1 MSEIRS
7 GNDSNLN
14 TGRSFGGNDNCLNAF
29 LQELGD
35 EMTGACMVPVN
46 LPQREIINIVK
57 RAKKWFYKNYEDSVL
72 ENYYHIPHSVFSSD
86 YFKKNRTLNLPG
98 ASVDGSGSVFSVF
111 GVHDIAS
118 GWNSTGGGLDVR
130 FQGGGDFAI
139 EKMLFRGMYDGSG
152 AAESAAELE
161 YYVLNQS
168 LADMARQI
176 LENPISFQ
184 YSRLTG
190 ELKIMGDTPKGDL
203 ILDVYETIPDCALF
217 DDEIFFRY
225 CSAKIKQSLGAK
237 LGIFKFA
244 LPGNVE
250 FDYDAIKDMGDT
262 ELESIIEEIKGD
274 EGVDWMFHS

>member
-1 MSEIRS
+1 MSEIRQ
-7 GNDSNLN
+7 GNTNDLSTERN
-14 TGRSFGGNDNCLNAF
+14 FGDGCLNAF

-35 EMTGACMVPVN
+35 DLTGACMVPVN

-57 RAKKWFYKNYEDSVL
+57 RARKWFYKNYEDAVQ
-72 ENYYHIPHSVFSSD
+72 ENYYVVPTTVFDST
-86 YFKKNRTLNLPG
+86 YFANHRSLNLPN
-98 ASVDGSGSVFSVF
+98 ASADGSGAVFSVF
-111 GVHDIAS
+111 GIYDTGS
-118 GWNSTGGGLDVR
+118 GFQSTGGGLDVR
-130 FQGGGDFAI
+130 FQSGGDFAL
-139 EKMLFRGMYDGSG
+139 EKMLFRGMYEGAG
-152 AAESAAELE
+152 GAEAAEELQ

-168 LADMARQI
+168 LADMSRMI
-176 LENPISFQ
+176 LENPISFN

-190 ELKIMGDTPKGDL
+190 ELKILGDKPKDDVVL
-203 ILDVYETIPDCALF
+203 HVYETLPDCALYE
-217 DDEIFFRY
+217 DEIFFRY

-274 EGVDWMFHS
+274 EGVDYMFHS

>member
-7 GNDSNLN
+7 GNLNDLSTERNFGDS
-14 TGRSFGGNDNCLNAF
+14 CLNAF

-35 EMTGACMVPVN
+35 DMTGACMVPVN

-57 RAKKWFYKNYEDSVL
+57 RAKKWFYKNYEDSVR
-72 ENYYHIPHSVFSSD
+72 ENYYVIPKSVFDSN
-86 YFKKNRTLNLPG
+86 YFKNHRSLNLPNSS
-98 ASVDGSGSVFSVF
+98 ADGSGSVFSVF
-111 GVHDIAS
+111 GVHDTGS
-118 GWNSTGGGLDVR
+118 GYNSTGGGLDVR
-130 FQGGGDFAI
+130 FQSGGDFAL
-139 EKMLFRGMYDGSG
+139 EKMLFRGMFEGSG
-152 AAESAAELE
+152 AAEAAEELQ

-168 LADMARQI
+168 LADMSRMI
-176 LENPISFQ
+176 MDNPISYQ

-190 ELKIMGDTPKGDL
+190 ELKILGDKPKDDVVL
-203 ILDVYETIPDCALF
+203 HVYETLPDCAIY

-274 EGVDWMFHS
+274 EGVDYMFHS

>member
-7 GNDSNLN
+7 GNENNLN
-14 TGRSFGGNDNCLNAF
+14 VERNFGDSCLNAF

-35 EMTGACMVPVN
+35 DMTGACMVPVN

-57 RAKKWFYKNYEDSVL
+57 RAKKWFYKNYEDAVR
-72 ENYYHIPHSVFSSD
+72 ENYYVIPHAVFNSA
-86 YFKKNRTLNLPG
+86 YFKNHRSLNLPN

-111 GVHDIAS
+111 GIYDTGS
-118 GWNSTGGGLDVR
+118 GFNSTGGGLDVR

-139 EKMLFRGMYDGSG
+139 EKMLFRGMFEGSG
-152 AAESAAELE
+152 AAEAAEELQ

-168 LADMARQI
+168 LADMSRQI
-176 LENPISFQ
+176 MDNPISYQ

-190 ELKIMGDTPKGDL
+190 DLKILGDKPKS
-203 ILDVYETIPDCALF
+203 DVVLHIYETLPDCAIYE
-217 DDEIFFRY
+217 DEIFFRY
-225 CSAKIKQSLGAK
+225 CSARIKQSLGAK

-274 EGVDWMFHS
+274 EGVDWMMHS

>member
-14 TGRSFGGNDNCLNAF
+14 TGRSFGDSCLNAF

-35 EMTGACMVPVN
+35 ELTGACMVPVN

-72 ENYYHIPHSVFSSD
+72 ENYYHVPHSVFSSQ
-86 YFKKNRTLNLPG
+86 YFKTNRTLNLPG